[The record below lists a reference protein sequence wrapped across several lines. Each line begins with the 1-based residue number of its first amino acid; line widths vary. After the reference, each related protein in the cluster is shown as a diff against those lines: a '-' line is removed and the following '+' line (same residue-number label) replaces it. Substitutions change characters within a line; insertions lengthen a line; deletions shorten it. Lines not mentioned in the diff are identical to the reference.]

1 MDVQP
6 QSTTGMQR
14 LAELVGEAQI
24 AMLTTAEG
32 SGLLRS
38 RPLATLQLDSQG
50 RLWFFVSLASPKI
63 DEISQ
68 HRQVNLSYSDPDKQ
82 DYVSISGAA
91 QIVRDRQRMR
101 ELWTPWVEPYFP
113 HGLDDPNL
121 VLLCVQVDQ
130 AEYWNA
136 PESSVQRLYGFAKA
150 IATGDT
156 AALGE
161 HERVKGPAQPQ

>member
-1 MDVQP
+1 MDIQP
-6 QSTTGMQR
+6 QGTRGMQR

-24 AMLTTAEG
+24 AMLTTAE
-32 SGLLRS
+32 SGGVLRS
-38 RPLATLQLDSQG
+38 RPLVTLQFDSDGQ
-50 RLWFFVSLASPKI
+50 LWFFISLASPKV

-68 HRQVNLSYSDPDKQ
+68 HGQVNLTYADPDKQ

-91 QIVRDRQRMR
+91 EIVRDRQKMR

-113 HGLDDPNL
+113 RGLDDPEL

-136 PESSVQRLYGFAKA
+136 PESHVQRLYGFAKA
-150 IATGDT
+150 VATGDT
-156 AALGE
+156 KALGE
-161 HERVKGPAQPQ
+161 RERMKGPTH